1 MSKTRRKSDT
11 TSSDSTDVSKNVNEV
26 DESLTQLKKDMAD
39 VQAKYLELDDVIKVQ
54 NDKISNLVDAES
66 KAGSPEKL
74 AEVLNLQNKYNELSN
89 SIKVLNEKISSG
101 SASIGDKTGSPQ
113 NVDETTEV
121 LKSMKKDIGSFVTYG
136 KLFLGIGVAAL
147 LLYII
152 NAIISLAASLRPAVG

>member
-1 MSKTRRKSDT
+1 MSKTRRKSDA
-11 TSSDSTDVSKNVNEV
+11 TSSDSIGVSKNVTEV
-26 DESLTQLKKDMAD
+26 DESLTQLKEDMAD
-39 VQAKYLELDDVIKVQ
+39 MQAKYLELDDIIKIQ

-89 SIKVLNEKISSG
+89 SIKVLNEKSTSG
-101 SASIGDKTGSPQ
+101 SAGIGDKTGSPQ
-113 NVDETTEV
+113 NVDETIEV
-121 LKSMKKDIGSFVTYG
+121 LKSMKKDIGSFVVYG

-152 NAIISLAASLRPAVG
+152 NAIISLAASLRPVVG

>member
-1 MSKTRRKSDT
+1 
-11 TSSDSTDVSKNVNEV
+11 
-26 DESLTQLKKDMAD
+26 
-39 VQAKYLELDDVIKVQ
+39 
-54 NDKISNLVDAES
+54 
-66 KAGSPEKL
+66 
-74 AEVLNLQNKYNELSN
+74 
-89 SIKVLNEKISSG
+89 VLNEKISSG